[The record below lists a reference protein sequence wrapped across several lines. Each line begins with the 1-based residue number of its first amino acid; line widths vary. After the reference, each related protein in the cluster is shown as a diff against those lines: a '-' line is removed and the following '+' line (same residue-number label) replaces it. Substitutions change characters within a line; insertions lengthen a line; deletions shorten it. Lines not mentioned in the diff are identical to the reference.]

1 MKRREFLKASLAMG
15 SALSFSGSRIL
26 GANNDIRIGV
36 IGIGSFVKIGGKGRG
51 DIRDFRKIPGVRVA
65 ALCDCDERHLNYELN
80 QFKKRGER
88 VRAYKDFRELLDDK
102 DIDAVSI
109 TTPNHWHS
117 LMTIMACQAGKDVFV
132 QKPSSHNIF
141 EGRKM
146 VEAMRKYNRVV
157 QAVHGPRNS
166 GAIAESLEYAWGGSL
181 GKIKCIY
188 GINYRPRMSIGKV
201 NGPQP
206 IPRSCD
212 YDLWCGPSPKKPLMR
227 EHLHYDWHWDWDTGN
242 GDLGNMGIHAMDG
255 CRWALRKNTLPKRV
269 ISIGE
274 RLGYDDDG
282 QTPNTMITLLDYEPA
297 PIIFEV
303 RGLPRNKSFRQSN
316 WEKNARATMDNFL
329 GVRTGFIIQCEG
341 GYVKDGAA
349 FDNRDKVLKKFDR
362 IQPDCKENFISVV
375 RSRKTNELFTDAL
388 EGHLSCGLVHLA
400 NISYQVGKHKHNEEI
415 RQVIKSKTEFSESF
429 ERLIEHLSAN
439 RFDIDGKLLALGQM
453 LAMDTDTERFIGPM
467 SEEAN
472 RLISRRYRKPF
483 VVPDNV

>member
-1 MKRREFLKASLAMG
+1 MNRREFLKASVAIG
-15 SALSFSGSRIL
+15 SALSLPGSRVL

-65 ALCDCDERHLNYELN
+65 ALCDCDENHLNYELN
-80 QFKKRGER
+80 EFRKRGER
-88 VRAYKDFRELLDDK
+88 VKAYRDFRDLLDDK
-102 DIDAVSI
+102 EIDAVSI

-132 QKPSSHNIF
+132 QKPASHNIF

-146 VEAMRKYNRVV
+146 VEAMHKYNRVV

-166 GAIAESLEYAWGGSL
+166 GAIQESLEYIWSGNL
-181 GKIKCIY
+181 GKIKCVY
-188 GINYRPRMSIGKV
+188 GINYRPRTSIGKV

-206 IPRSCD
+206 TPKSCD
-212 YDLWCGPSPKKPLMR
+212 YNLWCGPAPKKPLMR

-255 CRWALRKNTLPKRV
+255 CRWALRKNTLPKRA
-269 ISIGE
+269 ISIGA

-303 RGLPRNKSFRQSN
+303 RGLPREKSFRQSN
-316 WEKNARATMDNFL
+316 WEKNSRVSMDRFRD
-329 GVRTGFIIQCEG
+329 VRTGFLVQCEG
-341 GYVKDGAA
+341 GYVKEGAA
-349 FDNRDKVLKKFDR
+349 FDNRGGLIKEFNRK
-362 IQPDCKENFISVV
+362 QPDCKENFVRVV
-375 RSRKTNELFTDAL
+375 RSRKKNELLTDAL

-400 NISYQVGKHKHNEEI
+400 NISYQVGKHEHNNEI
-415 RQVIKSKTEFSESF
+415 RQVIKSKAELSESF

-439 RFDIDGKLLALGQM
+439 ELGVNKKLLALGSM
-453 LAMDTDTERFIGPM
+453 LTMNPETER
-467 SEEAN
+467 
-472 RLISRRYRKPF
+472 
-483 VVPDNV
+483 